1 MVTDNKKNNDMETD
15 KRISRREALTRM
27 GMIVAGAAAS
37 SIGLPALTSCA
48 EKPQKKRIILFAC
61 CPSISRVGRT
71 IVEYSA
77 NG

>member
-1 MVTDNKKNNDMETD
+1 MGTD

-48 EKPQKKRIILFAC
+48 EKPQKKHIILFAC

-77 NG
+77 NGKAKQV